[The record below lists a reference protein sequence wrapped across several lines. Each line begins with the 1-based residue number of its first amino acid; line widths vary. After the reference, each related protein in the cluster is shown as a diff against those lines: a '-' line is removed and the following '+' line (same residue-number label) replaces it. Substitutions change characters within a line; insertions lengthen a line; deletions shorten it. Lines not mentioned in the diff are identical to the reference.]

1 MRIDGWGWVGRVAGI
16 ASAAA
21 CGIAPAAE
29 LAAEQSFVSPAA
41 TAGLTG
47 WWTALAAAVVA
58 AVLLMRRLAVRR
70 FGDEDAPPLPP
81 IAPDLEVLLLAL
93 QDPAVRGDRP
103 VAEVLAS
110 LVATAHSRDAETV
123 SHSFRVARYA
133 VALAHQVGLAG
144 ATMESIE
151 WGALLHDIGKSVVPD
166 QVLGKEGPLDD
177 AEMAII
183 REHPRQ
189 GYQMLRGLLFLGT
202 ALDVVL
208 SHHER
213 WDGRGY
219 PNGLAGVEI
228 PLAARIFAVVDTYD
242 AITSDRPYRLSRS
255 HAEAA
260 DELMR
265 VSGSQLDPRLV
276 RTFLAI
282 PPGELDRMRDL
293 SRPVDSG
300 LDATCHRLALSP
312 AQVAAD
318 QAREARL

>member
-1 MRIDGWGWVGRVAGI
+1 MGI

-21 CGIAPAAE
+21 CGIAPAAG
-29 LAAEQSFVSPAA
+29 LAAEQSLIAPAG
-41 TAGLTG
+41 TAGLNG

-58 AVLLMRRLAVRR
+58 AVLLMRRLAVPREAADD
-70 FGDEDAPPLPP
+70 GPPLPP
-81 IAPDLEVLLLAL
+81 IAPDLETLLLAL
-93 QDPAVRGDRP
+93 QDPSARGDRP
-103 VAEVLAS
+103 VAEVLAT
-110 LVATAHSRDAETV
+110 LVATAHGSDSETV

-133 VALAHQVGLAG
+133 VALAHRVGLAG
-144 ATMESIE
+144 DTLTSLE
-151 WGALLHDIGKSVVPD
+151 WGALLHDIGKSVVPEK
-166 QVLGKEGPLDD
+166 VLGKAGPLDD

-228 PLAARIFAVVDTYD
+228 PLSARIFAVVDTYD
-242 AITSDRPYRLSRS
+242 AITSDRPYRPARP

-260 DELMR
+260 AELVR

-276 RTFLAI
+276 RTFLSI
-282 PPGELDRMRDL
+282 PAEDLDRMRDL
-293 SRPVDSG
+293 SRPVDSE
-300 LDATCHRLALSP
+300 LDVTCHQLALSP

-318 QAREARL
+318 RAREAGL